1 MQVGWRSTFFVIVHC
16 LFLNINLQL
25 FQQFIM
31 VTLFPVLCS
40 SLGLSGTFFL
50 FSSMAAISVLFGIF
64 ILPETKGK
72 TLSDINEMF
81 YTQSVINTRCFRSE
95 KTEKYLS
102 VPVC

>member
-1 MQVGWRSTFFVIVHC
+1 
-16 LFLNINLQL
+16 
-25 FQQFIM
+25 M

-72 TLSDINEMF
+72 TLSDINQMF
-81 YTQSVINTRCFRSE
+81 YSKSVINGNVGCFGTE

-102 VPVC
+102 VPAC

>member
-1 MQVGWRSTFFVIVHC
+1 
-16 LFLNINLQL
+16 
-25 FQQFIM
+25 M

>member
-1 MQVGWRSTFFVIVHC
+1 
-16 LFLNINLQL
+16 
-25 FQQFIM
+25 M

-40 SLGLSGTFFL
+40 NLGLSGTFFL

-81 YTQSVINTRCFRSE
+81 YNKSVINGNLGCFRSE
-95 KTEKYLS
+95 KKEKYLS
-102 VPVC
+102 VPAC